1 MLAPFGD
8 VIDGLYVAGEI
19 GSVFGHLYIAG
30 GNLAECFVDGRMAG
44 EEAARRSGAAAVQG

>member
-1 MLAPFGD
+1 MLGPFGD

-44 EEAARRSGAAAVQG
+44 GEAARRSGAAAVQG